1 MSLLYEVTL
10 QRAKMEGQSEIDRF
24 GEPFEGSFMG
34 RLRDEGSGS
43 DNPFDGASGDDDQDD
58 AVDEEAGVP
67 TRKRKKYHRHSPHQI
82 QELENFFKECPHPDE
97 KQRLELSRRLGLESK
112 QIKFWFQNRR
122 TQMKTQ
128 MERHENIM
136 LRDDNNRLRNE
147 NDAMRSKLAN
157 PICSNCGGTAIFSGA
172 GMVSYEEHQLRVEN
186 ARLKDEVARVRSLT
200 DKFLGKQ
207 LPTAPLPSSSPRSN
221 RGSEYSAQ
229 GHVPNVSTAAAA
241 TLPMGI
247 SSLDGMSNASPVTPY
262 VRPAVA
268 IGRNQLS
275 SEKSAYIDVAIA
287 SMNELIKMAE
297 PNSCLWLR
305 TLDGAKEV
313 LNHEEYSRLF
323 TPLASVSRSDLVTE
337 ASRETSIIPINSLA
351 VVEILMDVNRWVET
365 FPCIIARSS
374 TIELISS
381 GVRGN
386 RNGALQLMH
395 AEFQVLSPLVPLR
408 QVRFLRFCRQQGEG
422 MWAVVDVSIGMLQD
436 SSDPHGSTN
445 CRRLPSGCV
454 LQDMPNGCSKVTWI
468 EHSEYDGTAVHP
480 LYHSFLSSGMGFSA
494 QRWIASLQRHCDC
507 LLTFMSS
514 SYPNEDSSGMN
525 PSGRRNMLKLAQRMT
540 DNFCSGVCASPLHNW
555 EVLHLGNMNGDVR
568 VTTRKNAGR
577 PGEPPGIVLSAATSI
592 WMPIAHET
600 VFNFVRNEQLRSEW
614 DILSHGGPM
623 QEIVHVAKG
632 QRRDNCVSLLR
643 ANALS
648 ASDTSM
654 VILQETW
661 TDASGSL
668 IAYAPVDITVI
679 ESVMSSG
686 DPNSV
691 ALLPSGFALLPD
703 SPTHIDGLKNP
714 DGSLIGSGCLM
725 TIGFQ
730 ILVSSTP
737 AAKLT
742 AESVETVHNLL
753 SRTIQRI
760 KSSLRMS

>member
-1 MSLLYEVTL
+1 
-10 QRAKMEGQSEIDRF
+10 MEGQSEIDRF
-24 GEPFEGSFMG
+24 GELFEGSFMG
-34 RLRDEGSGS
+34 RLRDEGSGGS
-43 DNPFDGASGDDDQDD
+43 DNQFDGASGDDDQDD
-58 AVDEEAGVP
+58 AVDEEAEVL
-67 TRKRKKYHRHSPHQI
+67 TRKRKKYHRHSPYQI
-82 QELENFFKECPHPDE
+82 QELEAFFKECPHPDE

-147 NDAMRSKLAN
+147 NDAMRSKLAD
-157 PICSNCGGTAIFSGA
+157 PICSNCGGTAVFNGT
-172 GMVSYEEHQLRVEN
+172 GMVSYGENLLRVEN
-186 ARLKDEVARVRSLT
+186 ARLKDEVARVRALT

-207 LPTAPLPSSSPRSN
+207 LPTAFLPSSPPRSN
-221 RGSEYSAQ
+221 RGSEFSPQ
-229 GHVPNVSTAAAA
+229 RHVPNVSIAASAA
-241 TLPMGI
+241 VPMGM
-247 SSLDGMSNASPVTPY
+247 SSLDGMSNASPATPY
-262 VRPAVA
+262 ARTAA
-268 IGRNQLS
+268 AMARNQLS
-275 SEKSAYIDVAIA
+275 AEKSAYIDVAIA

-297 PNSCLWLR
+297 PNSRLWLR

-313 LNHEEYSRLF
+313 LNHEEFSQLF
-323 TPLASVSRSDLVTE
+323 TPRAGVRRGDLMTE
-337 ASRETSIIPINSLA
+337 ASRETGIVPINSLA
-351 VVEILMDVNRWVET
+351 VVEILMDVNRWAET

-374 TIELISS
+374 TIEVISS
-381 GVRGN
+381 GIRGN
-386 RNGALQLMH
+386 RNGALQVMH
-395 AEFQVLSPLVPLR
+395 AEFQVLTPLVPLR
-408 QVRFLRFCRQQGEG
+408 QVRFLRFCKQHGEG
-422 MWAVVDVSIGMLQD
+422 MWAVVDVSIGMIED
-436 SSDPHGSTN
+436 GSDPRGFAN

-468 EHSEYDGTAVHP
+468 EHSEYDETAVHP

-494 QRWIASLQRHCDC
+494 QRWMASLQRHCEC
-507 LLTFMSS
+507 LLTFISS
-514 SYPNEDSSGMN
+514 TSSNEDSSGMN
-525 PSGRRNMLKLAQRMT
+525 ASGRRNMLKLAQRMT
-540 DNFCSGVCASPLHNW
+540 DNFCSGICASPLHDW
-555 EVLHLGNMNGDVR
+555 EILHLGNMSGDVR

-592 WMPIAHET
+592 WMPIAHGT

-632 QRRDNCVSLLR
+632 QRRDKCVSLLR

-648 ASDTSM
+648 ATDTSM

-668 IAYAPVDITVI
+668 IAYAPVDITLI
-679 ESVMSSG
+679 ESVISGG

-703 SPTHIDGLKNP
+703 SPSHIDGLKNP
-714 DGSLIGSGCLM
+714 DGSLIGTADSSGCLM

-760 KSSLRMS
+760 KTALRLP